1 MLSTRRSFV
10 LVPGVLAAACSR
22 RDKFDYGQPKNRYP
36 LQGEITGLRAEDRI
50 ATVRHQKIEG
60 WMEAM
65 TMDFPVPSAA
75 EFGKLKV
82 GAKIRATVN
91 VNDEGYWLTA
101 VQVE

>member
-1 MLSTRRSFV
+1 
-10 LVPGVLAAACSR
+10 
-22 RDKFDYGQPKNRYP
+22 
-36 LQGEITGLRAEDRI
+36 
-50 ATVRHQKIEG
+50 
-60 WMEAM
+60 
-65 TMDFPVPSAA
+65 MDFPVPSAA